1 MAQTWIIAINRKP
14 AQPLATFSPQ
24 SQTVAAGDI
33 IYWRNNDE
41 QAEHHIGPLNGAK
54 DAWWD
59 YPLPEKLQGKPAP
72 TSQQAVSFSAA
83 TTITYVC
90 ALHPGEQGTII
101 VQ

>member
-1 MAQTWIIAINRKP
+1 MAQTWIIAIDRLPGQALAKFNP
-14 AQPLATFSPQ
+14 A

-33 IYWRNNDE
+33 VYWRNNDE
-41 QAEHHIGPLNGAK
+41 QAEHQIKPLVGAK

-83 TTITYVC
+83 ATITYVC
-90 ALHPGEQGTII
+90 ALHPTEQGTIV

>member
-14 AQPLATFSPQ
+14 GQALATFSPQ

-41 QAEHHIGPLNGAK
+41 QAEHQIMPLNGAK

-59 YPLPEKLQGKPAP
+59 YPLPEKLQAMPAP

-90 ALHPGEQGTII
+90 ALHPFEQGKII